1 MTQTALVTGANRGLG
16 LEFARQLAAKDWR
29 VHACARDISGAENIS
44 GVDWHRLDVTDFP
57 AVDRLAEELRGEKID
72 LLLNNAGVG
81 PREGAALGSINYDL
95 WRRVLEINSIAPIK
109 MIEAFVEQVA
119 ASQRKLVA
127 SISSEL
133 GAGEFIDR
141 VGVGRSGPWI
151 HYRSSKAAL
160 NIAQRSVDADLAHR
174 GITSLLLHPG
184 WVSTDLGGTHASMKA
199 ADSVKALI
207 ALIEKADASMHGKFV
222 AHDGRHVPW

>member
-16 LEFARQLAAKDWR
+16 LEFARQLAGKGWR
-29 VHACARDISGAENIS
+29 VHACARYLSGVEYIA
-44 GVDWHRLDVTDFP
+44 GVDWHQLDVTDFS

-81 PREGAALGSINYDL
+81 PREGAALGSIDYDL
-95 WRRVLEINSIAPIK
+95 WRRVLEINAIAPVK
-109 MIEAFVEQVA
+109 MIEAFVEHVA

-141 VGVGRSGPWI
+141 VGVGRSGPWV

-160 NIAQRSVDADLAHR
+160 NIAQRSIDGDLAKR

-184 WVSTDLGGTHASMKA
+184 WVSTDLGGAHASLKP
-199 ADSVKALI
+199 ADSVAALV
-207 ALIEKADASMHGKFV
+207 ALIEDADASMHGKFI
-222 AHDGRHVPW
+222 AHDGRQVPW